1 MDFTYLVVL
10 IIAGFLITYMFG
22 ISYLKVLRGESSQN
36 IKYFHVLLIS
46 LLFGG
51 LADLL
56 LYAMFKDIRDE
67 DRIDSHKFI
76 IFSTPINHSYISN
89 SVVFR
94 RILYRAIYYTIY

>member
-67 DRIDSHKFI
+67 DRVDSHKFI
-76 IFSTPINHSYISN
+76 VFSILINLFQILIIILLYIFNLI
-89 SVVFR
+89 VF
-94 RILYRAIYYTIY
+94 

>member
-56 LYAMFKDIRDE
+56 LYAMFNDIRDE
-67 DRIDSHKFI
+67 DRVDSHKFI
-76 IFSTPINHSYISN
+76 IFSILINLFQILIIILLYIFN
-89 SVVFR
+89 LIVF
-94 RILYRAIYYTIY
+94 